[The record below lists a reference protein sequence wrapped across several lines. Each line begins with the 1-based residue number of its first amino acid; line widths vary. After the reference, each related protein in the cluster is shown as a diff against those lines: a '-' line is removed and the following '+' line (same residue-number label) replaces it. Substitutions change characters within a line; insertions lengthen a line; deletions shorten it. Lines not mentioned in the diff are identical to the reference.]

1 MITRLTKEEYRK
13 KRRELLTDIVYA
25 ITHDELKKMY
35 PEHTELT
42 PVEIYL
48 SARAFAEIVLKLS
61 DIDEGLDDEIS
72 DLQEDCKSE
81 DEAMIILIVA
91 SIILEAMN
99 KKNPSDQ
106 ISNIILYIFTHTQD
120 NPLFQPLLDQF
131 ADKEAKRKAQ
141 GKIIN
146 WVDYELQEMQTN
158 NEEANS
164 LKSFAKNALNNAT
177 DWDYDTIKHLIVSLC
192 YSNLYNDH
200 IIDEELK
207 DLYKLLKTKSKAV
220 NIEELV
226 LTKHVQTQ
234 IGTVESGGTGNINN
248 TKSTQL

>member
-25 ITHDELKKMY
+25 ITHDELKKMH

-81 DEAMIILIVA
+81 DEAMIILVVA

-99 KKNPSDQ
+99 KKNPSQ
-106 ISNIILYIFTHTQD
+106 GPIIKDAFMH
-120 NPLFQPLLDQF
+120 
-131 ADKEAKRKAQ
+131 R
-141 GKIIN
+141 
-146 WVDYELQEMQTN
+146 TN
-158 NEEANS
+158 NDGNAIGNPKNGHPVSAACIVIDARSWRGVERQ
-164 LKSFAKNALNNAT
+164 LGKSQSIFLRLSRT
-177 DWDYDTIKHLIVSLC
+177 R
-192 YSNLYNDH
+192 
-200 IIDEELK
+200 
-207 DLYKLLKTKSKAV
+207 
-220 NIEELV
+220 
-226 LTKHVQTQ
+226 
-234 IGTVESGGTGNINN
+234 
-248 TKSTQL
+248 